1 MRVTDDEGAA
11 TCESLFREYGE
22 WSARYLANDYGIVLS
37 EDELEEVHA
46 TFRLEQPALFGPRG
60 RLYLVEVDSTP
71 TRVGA
76 LKPIGPYVCEIKRMF
91 VRPACRRMGVA
102 RTILERLLTDARE
115 LGYRTARLETM
126 TYMREAHE
134 LTSLD
139 FHLLMLIL
147 ANQPGRLFRQKGS
160 RPTNDGRRCKRE
172 TYGFADW
179 LHVSRTTANQSINR
193 LNAVGGVSIGASH
206 NASEWNALKFLGRD
220 GTYLSTAEASELL
233 DNVYEER

>member
-1 MRVTDDEGAA
+1 LAEMRIMRVTRDEGAA
-11 TCESLFREYGE
+11 SCESLFREYGE

-134 LTSLD
+134 LY
-139 FHLLMLIL
+139 
-147 ANQPGRLFRQKGS
+147 R
-160 RPTNDGRRCKRE
+160 
-172 TYGFADW
+172 
-179 LHVSRTTANQSINR
+179 
-193 LNAVGGVSIGASH
+193 SIGFV
-206 NASEWNALKFLGRD
+206 E
-220 GTYLSTAEASELL
+220 AERCEAEGAQFGIAQCELFMTL
-233 DNVYEER
+233 ELQPAD